1 VKGSDVRVSSAITSR
16 PHEHF
21 RDRVTATADGAGNF
35 TFTVNDPN
43 VGRYQFRI
51 DTKFGIETDVDA
63 MTGAWQSLQYSAMGV
78 WSHSGFPGFEVGGAG
93 AFGVATGSADLP
105 KTGTATYSGA
115 FLGRHMQTFS
125 SVREPDTTVTADAR
139 SVANFGTGVVSF
151 ETSNSRINGAP
162 NSDLDLI
169 GSMTGAQTNQMQG
182 TVSTKPGTAPM
193 SGDIRATFFGPAS
206 ATSAPPELGGSVSVK
221 APFSTTGG
229 AGRSM
234 VGGFIMKR

>member
-1 VKGSDVRVSSAITSR
+1 VRVSSAITSR
-16 PHEHF
+16 EHEHF
-21 RDRVTATADGAGNF
+21 RDRVTATADGTGKF

-51 DTKFGIETDVDA
+51 DTKTGTEMDVDA
-63 MTGAWQSLQYSAMGV
+63 LAGSFVSLQYSAMGV
-78 WSHSGFPGFEVGGAG
+78 WSHNGFPEHNVGGAG
-93 AFGVATGSADLP
+93 AFGVATGRADLP

-115 FLGRHMQTFS
+115 FLGRHMQRFPGGP
-125 SVREPDTTVTADAR
+125 READATVTADAR
-139 SVANFGTGVVSF
+139 SVANFGTGAVSF

-206 ATSAPPELGGSVSVK
+206 ANSPPPELGGSVSVRQ
-221 APFSTTGG
+221 PGSTTGG
-229 AGRSM
+229 SGRSM
-234 VGGFIMKR
+234 VGAFVMKR